1 MLNSDAI
8 LRVKYPDFDE
18 EQYQPAGIDLRAGEL
33 FEIDNSGAF
42 PAGVFYEGKRIPK
55 HIPIEAED
63 MKLPNFDLDGLS
75 EEEIAEKMKDE
86 ANLRDA
92 SVFRLKPNKT
102 YLIRTKDK
110 IKAIHAGQIYFS
122 RSTLMRSGIVVLGA
136 FGDPGFHTH
145 LIFLVKNLTNGDY
158 LIEKDARF
166 VQLLDLEVRDL
177 DEKYHGEYNDM

>member
-8 LRVKYPDFDE
+8 LRVKYPQFDE

-33 FEIDNSGAF
+33 FEIDNSGKF
-42 PAGVFYEGKRIPK
+42 PAGVFYEGKHLPK
-55 HIPIEAED
+55 HVPIDAEK

-75 EEEIAEKMKDE
+75 EEEILSKMEDSE
-86 ANLRDA
+86 NLREA
-92 SVFRLKPNKT
+92 EVFRLKPNVP
-102 YLIRTKDK
+102 YLIRTKDR
-110 IKAIHAGQIYFS
+110 IKAIHAGQIYLS
-122 RSTLMRSGIVVLGA
+122 RSTLMRSGIEVLGA
-136 FGDPGFHTH
+136 FGDPGFETH

-177 DEKYHGEYNDM
+177 DEKYHGEYDNM